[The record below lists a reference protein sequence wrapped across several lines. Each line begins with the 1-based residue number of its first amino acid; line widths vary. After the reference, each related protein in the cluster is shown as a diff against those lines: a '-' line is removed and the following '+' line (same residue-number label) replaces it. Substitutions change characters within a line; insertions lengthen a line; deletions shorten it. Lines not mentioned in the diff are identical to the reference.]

1 MQLLLIAKYKIS
13 IIKMLVII
21 GTDIEIRVKKIQ
33 NSLNSIEKKHQE
45 ADINEN
51 IFLFSWV

>member
-1 MQLLLIAKYKIS
+1 
-13 IIKMLVII
+13 MLVII
-21 GTDIEIRVKKIQ
+21 GIEIRVKKIQ